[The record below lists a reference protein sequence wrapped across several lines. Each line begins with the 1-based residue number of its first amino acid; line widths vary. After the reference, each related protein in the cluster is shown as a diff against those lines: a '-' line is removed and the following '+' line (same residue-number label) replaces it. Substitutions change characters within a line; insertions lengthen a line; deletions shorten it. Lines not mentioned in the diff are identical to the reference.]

1 MVEFG
6 YDEILHFCHLIE
18 YWSPQNTWLCFQ
30 AHCFDQKNKFIIQ
43 MKKCYSIFYFQYNFS
58 ISSLWFLFFPTLEL
72 VNVCFV
78 SLYSWQSKLLK
89 ISVVFWLL
97 PFGVNGRLRM
107 KIKIRLFGDF
117 VLGATRAQILT
128 FPKIFSFLFVCW
140 LVICT
145 SDSSKSNFLSNVSYY
160 YLFCLLTISSFSVFF
175 CTFCANN
182 ELPFLV

>member
-1 MVEFG
+1 MNFTDTCWFLLTFCSRVWVRWNSPFLSS
-6 YDEILHFCHLIE
+6 YWILIAPKYMAML
-18 YWSPQNTWLCFQ
+18 SSALLRS
-30 AHCFDQKNKFIIQ
+30 KNKFIIQ

-97 PFGVNGRLRM
+97 PFGVNGRLRT

-140 LVICT
+140 
-145 SDSSKSNFLSNVSYY
+145 
-160 YLFCLLTISSFSVFF
+160 
-175 CTFCANN
+175 
-182 ELPFLV
+182 